1 MASHPVVK
9 WCSRRDSN
17 PQSETRPAPQAG
29 VSANSTT
36 RARVVGQRREGY
48 QRTGGLASVNLR
60 EKQNRKKMCFQSR
73 FSVHATGRSA
83 LGGVVCAGGER
94 GRTMRCAR
102 GGAREVRGE
111 GHAMPHERCAAGRGT
126 ARVRR
131 CAGVNGEGNGGRARC
146 SHRAARVMR
155 VGNGGA
161 IITSRRVCGPAAH
174 RAADRAAACKTLSVC
189 YLQSR
194 APRRWRGGAMGT
206 SRPTATGPH
215 HGHGAGC
222 TGGVMRV
229 GNGGASHAGVM
240 AVGRD
245 VPIAPPG

>member
-1 MASHPVVK
+1 MSTTGRSLAKTACFIKWTVPKHTKKENRMASHPVVK

-111 GHAMPHERCAAGRGT
+111 GHAMPHERCAEEGRE
-126 ARVRR
+126 R
-131 CAGVNGEGNGGRARC
+131 CGGGGW
-146 SHRAARVMR
+146 RAARVMR
-155 VGNGGA
+155 VGNC
-161 IITSRRVCGPAAH
+161 IN
-174 RAADRAAACKTLSVC
+174 KL
-189 YLQSR
+189 
-194 APRRWRGGAMGT
+194 
-206 SRPTATGPH
+206 
-215 HGHGAGC
+215 
-222 TGGVMRV
+222 
-229 GNGGASHAGVM
+229 
-240 AVGRD
+240 
-245 VPIAPPG
+245 